1 MASSVEKKAKVLALT
16 RPKACGDDYLA
27 NFKSKFHLDVLSV
40 TNRKEALPAIAD
52 AVAKTGPYSAF
63 IILMGTAPFEPFD
76 GELFAPLVPNC
87 KIIVSASAGYNE
99 FPVDWMTE
107 NGIWFCNTRNA
118 VSEPTADMALF
129 LTLAVC
135 RDTTRAEKS
144 VRSGLWRNDHVPCT
158 DPSDLT
164 VGIIGL
170 GAIGKHYARK
180 VAAFNMKVQYYNR
193 TRASPD
199 IEAQYNATWCLTLES
214 LLRTSDV
221 VSVSIPQNAE
231 TTGLISHKEFSQMKD
246 GVFFINT
253 ARGPIVDESALI
265 AALESGK
272 VARAGLDVFQGEP
285 MINPWF
291 LQSDKVTI
299 QPHLGGLTNR
309 AARDAERECF
319 ANIDALFSTGKPVAP
334 VNDIKS
340 A

>member
-1 MASSVEKKAKVLALT
+1 MTPSIQEKPKVLALT
-16 RPKACGDDYLA
+16 QPKAAGAEYLE
-27 NFKSKFHLDVLSV
+27 NFKSRFHLDVLSV
-40 TNRKEALPAIAD
+40 KSRKEALPAIAE
-52 AVAKTGPYSAF
+52 AVATTGPYSAF

-76 GELFAPLVPNC
+76 GELFAPLVPDC

-107 NGIWFCNTRNA
+107 KGIWFCNTRNA

-144 VRSGLWRNDHVPCT
+144 VRNGLWRNDHVPCT

-180 VAAFNMKVQYYNR
+180 VAAFNMKVQYHNR
-193 TRASPD
+193 SRASPE
-199 IEAQYNATWCLTLES
+199 IEAEYNATWCPTLES
-214 LLRTSDV
+214 LLSTSDV
-221 VSVSIPQNAE
+221 VSVSVPQNAE
-231 TTGLISHKEFSQMKD
+231 TEGMISHKEFSQMKD
-246 GVFFINT
+246 GVFLINT
-253 ARGPIVDESALI
+253 ARGPIVDEDALI
-265 AALESGK
+265 TALESGK
-272 VARAGLDVFQGEP
+272 VKRAGLDVFTGEP
-285 MINPWF
+285 KVNPWF

-299 QPHLGGLTNR
+299 QPHLGGLTNK

-319 ANIDALFSTGKPVAP
+319 ANIEALFSTGRPVAP
-334 VNDIKS
+334 VNEIKS
-340 A
+340 V

>member
-1 MASSVEKKAKVLALT
+1 MSV
-16 RPKACGDDYLA
+16 
-27 NFKSKFHLDVLSV
+27 VLSV

-52 AVAKTGPYSAF
+52 AVATSGPYSAF

-76 GELFAPLVPNC
+76 GELFAPLVPDC

-118 VSEPTADMALF
+118 VSEPTADLALF

-144 VRSGLWRNDHVPCT
+144 ARNGLWRNDHVPCT
-158 DPSDLT
+158 DPSGLT

-180 VAAFNMKVQYYNR
+180 VAVLNMKVQYHNR
-193 TRASPD
+193 TRASPE
-199 IEAQYNATWCLTLES
+199 IEAEYNATWCPTLEG
-214 LLRTSDV
+214 LLSTSDV
-221 VSVSIPQNAE
+221 VSISIPQNASTIGYLSE
-231 TTGLISHKEFSQMKD
+231 KEFSQMKD
-246 GVFFINT
+246 GVFLVNT
-253 ARGPIVDESALI
+253 ARGPIVDEKALI

-272 VARAGLDVFQGEP
+272 VARAGLDVFDGEP
-285 MINPWF
+285 RINPYF
-291 LQSDKVTI
+291 AQSDKVTI

-319 ANIDALFSTGKPVAP
+319 ANIEALFKTRRPVAP
-334 VNDIKS
+334 VNEIKY